1 MLHCASC
8 EQNALYLREGSVFY
22 IDRPDR
28 SDRADESGRTVRAR
42 RTIWLCRSCSTRLRV
57 ETWRPPGEQLCV
69 KTPGREPMPERDAD
83 RALPVAS

>member
-22 IDRPDR
+22 IDLPNPEDQ
-28 SDRADESGRTVRAR
+28 SGRTVCAR
-42 RTIWLCRSCSTRLRV
+42 RTIWLCRSCSRRLRV

-69 KTPGREPMPERDAD
+69 RAAEREPTPERDLHLV
-83 RALPVAS
+83 LPVAS

>member
-22 IDRPDR
+22 IDHPNREDQ
-28 SDRADESGRTVRAR
+28 SGRTVCAR
-42 RTIWLCRSCSTRLRV
+42 RTIWLCRSCSRRLRV

-69 KTPGREPMPERDAD
+69 KA
-83 RALPVAS
+83 AAS